1 MWNRR
6 RFLEM
11 VSGLPLVGGATL
23 PAVTALAAKR
33 DYFREMGIRP
43 FINAAGTYTAM
54 TSSLMPPE
62 VMDAIQYA
70 SGHYVMLDELHDRGE
85 RIAALVRAE
94 AAMVT
99 SPRQRR

>member
-11 VSGLPLVGGATL
+11 VSGLPLIGGAIGTGPW
-23 PAVTALAAKR
+23 PAVTVLAAKR

-54 TSSLMPPE
+54 TSSLMPSE

-70 SGHYVMLDELHDRGE
+70 SEHYVVL
-85 RIAALVRAE
+85 RILFSIKE
-94 AAMVT
+94 I
-99 SPRQRR
+99 RQ